1 MKQPPLHQQVDPS
14 LRNWDPEDLGV
25 KEQSRVWD
33 RGSNGNR
40 LPEEQRLQELDLT
53 KELPTARQDKAI
65 RALGFIAEILRHEAI
80 STEECTD
87 AKNLARAVEKISELR
102 VADPPPRPPKPKQV
116 GVADRCSSATASRS
130 GRRGPWTRLTERI

>member
-40 LPEEQRLQELDLT
+40 LPEEQRLQEGEKVQGERAVRDTGSHPVQRAKQGTIASSTTMELDLT

-65 RALGFIAEILRHEAI
+65 RALGFIAEILRHEAM
-80 STEECTD
+80 SPEE
-87 AKNLARAVEKISELR
+87 KN
-102 VADPPPRPPKPKQV
+102 
-116 GVADRCSSATASRS
+116 
-130 GRRGPWTRLTERI
+130 